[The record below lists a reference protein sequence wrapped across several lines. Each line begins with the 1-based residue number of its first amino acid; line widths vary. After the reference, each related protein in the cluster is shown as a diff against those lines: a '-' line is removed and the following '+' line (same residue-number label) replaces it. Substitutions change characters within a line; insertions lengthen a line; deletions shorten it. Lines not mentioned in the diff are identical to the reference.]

1 MNRSL
6 ITEALSLFILSALGI
21 YGGLT
26 LYLNRDVRT
35 QSSVL
40 APGIYVLTLGGLLFL
55 TALVYACLASRRA
68 PRMGAVD
75 TIRRSVAWV
84 SPIVVK
90 MVGAFALYAYLIDL
104 VGYSAPTVLFL
115 LTAFRLLGVKSW
127 KTNIALTALVT
138 IFFYIVFIHYCEM
151 VFPHGS
157 LFE

>member
-6 ITEALSLFILSALGI
+6 ITEALSLFVLSALGI
-21 YGGLT
+21 YGGLA
-26 LYLNRDVRT
+26 LFLNRDVRT

-40 APGIYVLTLGGLLFL
+40 APGIYVLALGGLLFL
-55 TALVYACLASRRA
+55 TALVYMCLASRRA
-68 PRMGAVD
+68 SRIPPASVG
-75 TIRRSVAWV
+75 RRVAWV
-84 SPIVVK
+84 SPIVLK

-115 LTAFRLLGVKSW
+115 LTEFRLLGVGSW
-127 KTNIALTALVT
+127 KTNIVLTALVT
-138 IFFYIVFIHYCEM
+138 AFFYIVFIHYCEM

>member
-6 ITEALSLFILSALGI
+6 ITEALSLFILSAAGI
-21 YGGLT
+21 YGGLA
-26 LYLNRDVRT
+26 LYLHRDVRT

-40 APGIYVLTLGGLLFL
+40 APGIYVLALGGLLFL
-55 TALVYACLASRRA
+55 TALVYVCLASRRTSRIAADSA
-68 PRMGAVD
+68 PRP
-75 TIRRSVAWV
+75 VAWV
-84 SPIVVK
+84 SPIVIK

-115 LTAFRLLGVKSW
+115 LTEFRLLGVRSW

-138 IFFYIVFIHYCEM
+138 IFFYVVFIHYCEM
-151 VFPHGS
+151 VFPRGS